1 MGEKGIK
8 IAILTTKSRTYHPNK
23 RLLEASSK
31 LGCEAFLLHPQ
42 KVLASTH
49 LALARG
55 PLAHVVIPRIGSTI
69 EDHELAV
76 LFHLEASGVKALNS
90 FRSLFVARDKFL
102 SLRKL
107 AASGIPVP
115 RTILVQRPIQ
125 LRHLIGELGGPPIV
139 AKGLRGRQGTGVE
152 LVTEESFAR
161 YMVDHPPFPAGAIVL
176 QEYISQAS
184 FGDVRI
190 VVVRGEPV
198 GTMKRVPKRGEF
210 RSNVHLR
217 GKGQAWEPPMD
228 WKELAVKATQAL
240 ELDVAG
246 VDMVWGNDGPLV
258 LEVNTT
264 PGFRELEKVTRNDI
278 AACIVRAAVD
288 LARGG

>member
-8 IAILTTKSRTYHPNK
+8 IAILTTKGRVYHPNR

-42 KVLASTH
+42 KVLPSTH
-49 LALARG
+49 WGLAQG
-55 PLAHVVIPRIGSTI
+55 PVAHVVIPRIGSTI

-76 LFHLEASGVKALNS
+76 LFHLETSGVKALNS

-115 RTILVQRPIQ
+115 RTILVQRPTQ
-125 LRHLIGELGGPPIV
+125 LRRLIGELGGPPVV
-139 AKGLRGRQGTGVE
+139 AKGLRGRQGIGVE
-152 LVTEESFAR
+152 LVGEESFAR

-176 QEYISQAS
+176 QEFISKAS
-184 FGDVRI
+184 LGDVRI
-190 VVVRGEPV
+190 VVVRGEPI
-198 GTMKRVPKRGEF
+198 GSMKRVPKRGEF

-217 GKGQAWEPPMD
+217 GMGEPWEPPME

-264 PGFRELEKVTRNDI
+264 PGFRELERVTRKDI
-278 AACIVRAAVD
+278 AACIVGAALD